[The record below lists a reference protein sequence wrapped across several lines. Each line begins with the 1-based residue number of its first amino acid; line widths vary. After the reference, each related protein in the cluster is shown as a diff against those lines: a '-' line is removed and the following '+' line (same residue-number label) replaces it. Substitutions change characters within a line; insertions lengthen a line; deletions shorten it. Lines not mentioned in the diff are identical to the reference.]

1 MKATKGL
8 WKMMRSRRWVVAVV
22 AMSIAALVLSGCSK
36 AKPEVTSAWPVAD
49 SERSVPQ
56 PPEPLRWPLT
66 GLKAP
71 SEAAITKRPLSV
83 KIENSPQSRP
93 QTGLNSADVV
103 YETVTEGGITRF
115 NCIFHSTTP
124 KTVGPVRSARFSD
137 LWVVPQYHALFF
149 FSGASS
155 TVNRAVN
162 GAKLPNLSEDAG
174 VSAPYYRSSQRSAP
188 HNLFL
193 DTKKAYAEAKKRG
206 FPITADVPRL
216 QHAARSAQTSDTVK
230 SISIPFSQANT
241 SFWKYDSGRKVYL
254 RENNGR
260 VHTDAATGK
269 QVASKNV
276 VVLWAPYR
284 AKSRDKVGSTTYD
297 INLGGKGRVSVF
309 RDGNRYDGTWIA
321 DRGTPPRFKDAKGR
335 VIKLAPGNTWFQVV
349 PLNTNITMK

>member
-1 MKATKGL
+1 
-8 WKMMRSRRWVVAVV
+8 MRSHRWVVAIV
-22 AMSIAALVLSGCSK
+22 ATGMVALALSGCSK
-36 AKPEVTSAWPVAD
+36 AKPEVTSSWPVAD
-49 SERSVPQ
+49 SERTVPQ

-71 SEAAITKRPLSV
+71 SEAAIAIRPLSV

-93 QTGLNSADVV
+93 QTGLNSADVI
-103 YETVTEGGITRF
+103 YESVTEGGITRF
-115 NCIFHSTTP
+115 NCIFQSRTP

-149 FSGASS
+149 FSGAST
-155 TVNRAVN
+155 TVNHAVN
-162 GAKLPNLSEDAG
+162 VAKIPNLSQDAG
-174 VSAPYYRSSQRSAP
+174 IAVPYYRSSQRSAP

-206 FPITADVPRL
+206 FPITTDVPRL
-216 QHAARSAQTSDTVK
+216 QFSPRGAETSNAVESITV
-230 SISIPFSQANT
+230 PFSQANT
-241 SFWKYDSGRKVYL
+241 AKWTYNAEREVYL

-335 VIKLAPGNTWFQVV
+335 VIKLSPGNTWFQVV